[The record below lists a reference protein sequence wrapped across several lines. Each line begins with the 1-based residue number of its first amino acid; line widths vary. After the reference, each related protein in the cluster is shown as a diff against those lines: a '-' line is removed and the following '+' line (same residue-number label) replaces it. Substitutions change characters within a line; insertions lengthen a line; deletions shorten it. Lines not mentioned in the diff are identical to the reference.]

1 MIARSCSI
9 LFCLPGLHTRHLH
22 PPFSPKQEE
31 AANDQQLKI
40 IRLPQGESLL
50 VLLIF
55 LPVKA
60 KKRRG
65 KKPRRS
71 KFLVVRPTG
80 IEPVHLA
87 PEASALSPELR
98 APAFLF

>member
-9 LFCLPGLHTRHLH
+9 LFFASPASIPGTSILHFLQ
-22 PPFSPKQEE
+22 KQENT
-31 AANDQQLKI
+31 NDQQLKI
-40 IRLPQGESLL
+40 IRLPRGESLL